1 MRIAIVDDLK
11 SDNNK
16 LKSTIK
22 KYFNDSNEKVDI
34 DCYYDGESFLRYF
47 SEGKYDI
54 AFIDIYMKE
63 ISGIDTARKI
73 FSSDKNCKIIFS
85 TESNNFASESYEVK
99 AYSYIIK
106 PISSDKINSI
116 FNNIKYKESKDSL
129 NVSLIS
135 YKTNIN
141 IALNS
146 ILYIDIVT
154 RNVNI
159 HLFNDTF
166 PVKGKFVDYSSKL
179 LKYPS
184 FIECFRG
191 VLINMEHIA
200 NVTEND
206 FILDNGEV
214 IPIRKRHKLDIKKC
228 YLKYKLNVGEI

>member
-16 LKSTIK
+16 LKSLIK
-22 KYFNDSNEKVDI
+22 KYFNNSKEEADI
-34 DCYYDGESFLRYF
+34 ECYYDGESLLRHF

-73 FSSDKNCKIIFS
+73 FASDKNCKIVF
-85 TESNNFASESYEVK
+85 TTTSNNFASESYEVK
-99 AYSYIIK
+99 AYSYIVK
-106 PISSDKINSI
+106 PISGDKVNSI
-116 FNNIKYKESKDSL
+116 FNNIKHKESKDSL
-129 NVSLIS
+129 NISLIS
-135 YKTNIN
+135 HKTNIN
-141 IALNS
+141 IALNR
-146 ILYIDIVT
+146 ILYIDIIT

-166 PVKGKFVDYSSKL
+166 PVKGKFMDYSDKL

-191 VLINMEHIA
+191 ILVNMEHIA

-206 FILDNGEV
+206 FILDNGES
-214 IPIRKRHKLDIKKC
+214 IPIRRRHKLDIKKR
-228 YLKYKLNVGEI
+228 YIKYKLDRM

>member
-16 LKSTIK
+16 LKSIIE
-22 KYFNDSNEKVDI
+22 KYFDNSKEKADI
-34 DCYYDGESFLRYF
+34 ECYYDGESFLRYF

-73 FSSDKNCKIIFS
+73 FSTDKNCKIVF
-85 TESNNFASESYEVK
+85 TTTSNNFASESYEIK

-106 PISSDKINSI
+106 PILDDKICSI
-116 FNNIKYKESKDSL
+116 FNNIKYKENENSL

-135 YKTNIN
+135 HKTNIN
-141 IALNS
+141 IALNR
-146 ILYIDIVT
+146 ILYIDIIT
-154 RNVNI
+154 RNINI
-159 HLFNDTF
+159 HLFNNTF
-166 PVKGKFVDYSSKL
+166 PVKGKFMDYSAKL

-191 VLINMEHIA
+191 VIINMDHIT
-200 NVTEND
+200 NVTEDD
-206 FILDNGEV
+206 FILDNGESV
-214 IPIRKRHKLDIKKC
+214 PIRKRHKLDIKKH
-228 YLKYKLNVGEI
+228 YIKYKLDRM